1 MTVSDGVLADTDTF
15 RMTVRLIGPDTP
27 TGLAASVDDQQVELS
42 WNANS
47 EPDLA
52 GYNLYRSTSLPVST
66 SGSALNGATLLATT
80 NYTDTGVTNNT
91 TYYYVLTAV
100 DSEGHASPATPAI
113 AATPGVS
120 VGTALTLNGSSQYV
134 TFGAAPALGAPNFT
148 VELWFR
154 RTGAG
159 VGVTTGGDGIASA
172 IPLVT
177 KGRSESGVDMNYFL
191 GIDAT
196 IGTARRRL
204 RGHGGTRTNHPVT
217 GTTVI
222 TNNVWH
228 HAAAAYDTAT
238 DTWRLYLDGVLD
250 RTLAL
255 GGDFTPAAP
264 SPSHSAIGS
273 ASPAPASPRASSRAR
288 STKSG
293 SGTSPRTTAQIQAT
307 ENLEIL
313 SGNGL
318 VGRYGLN
325 EAAGTTVASSV
336 AGAPA
341 GALVGGP
348 IWAPGA
354 PLAQRLHAAGGPDRP
369 ERHGA
374 AGSIGPHLD
383 RDNAS
388 DLAGYNV
395 YRSTT
400 TPVPTTG
407 TPLNGATPLAAATY
421 TDTTAAPGTTYNYVV
436 TAEDFAN
443 NESPASTS
451 ASAQASSA
459 AVGQAVLPERH
470 RAST

>member
-1 MTVSDGVLADTDTF
+1 MFTTDLTDLTVTEGGAVNLHPQATDADGDTLTYAASGLPDGVTIDPRHRRHQRHRRSGHGRDVRHLGDRLRRRPRRHRHAPHDGAPDRPRHADRT
-15 RMTVRLIGPDTP
+15 RSR
-27 TGLAASVDDQQVELS
+27 ASDDQQVELS

-66 SGSALNGATLLATT
+66 SGTALNGATLLTTT
-80 NYTDTGVTNNT
+80 NYLDTGVTNDT

-113 AATPGVS
+113 AATPGES
-120 VGTALTLNGSSQYV
+120 VGTALTLTASSQYV

-196 IGTARRRL
+196 SGRLVADFEDTADA
-204 RGHGGTRTNHPVT
+204 TNHPVT
-217 GTTVI
+217 GTTLI
-222 TNNVWH
+222 TNDVWH

-273 ASPAPASPRASSRAR
+273 ALT
-288 STKSG
+288 STGVAAGFFQG
-293 SGTSPRTTAQIQAT
+293 SVDEVRIWNVARTTAQIAGDREPRAPSRAT
-307 ENLEIL
+307 
-313 SGNGL
+313 GC
-318 VGRYGLN
+318 R
-325 EAAGTTVASSV
+325 
-336 AGAPA
+336 
-341 GALVGGP
+341 
-348 IWAPGA
+348 
-354 PLAQRLHAAGGPDRP
+354 PLRP
-369 ERHGA
+369 ERGRR
-374 AGSIGPHLD
+374 LD
-383 RDNAS
+383 RRLERRRRARRHARRRAA
-388 DLAGYNV
+388 LGV
-395 YRSTT
+395 RVRRSRRTSCRRQ
-400 TPVPTTG
+400 PR
-407 TPLNGATPLAAATY
+407 
-421 TDTTAAPGTTYNYVV
+421 
-436 TAEDFAN
+436 
-443 NESPASTS
+443 PA
-451 ASAQASSA
+451 
-459 AVGQAVLPERH
+459 
-470 RAST
+470 